1 MIGGIQGEPHP
12 FKSYWNGLSLQG
24 QNRDWIQKNI
34 TLSNSYQKNIIKR
47 FPLLWGG
54 RGGEKKIPSFEG
66 IQGILGLFGRESC
79 LIPLPECIMYG
90 SSLYSKHH
98 IWLGKEFCCQST
110 EGV

>member
-34 TLSNSYQKNIIKR
+34 TLSSSYQKNIIKR

-54 RGGEKKIPSFEG
+54 GGEKKSPHLKESRVS
-66 IQGILGLFGRESC
+66 LG
-79 LIPLPECIMYG
+79 Y
-90 SSLYSKHH
+90 
-98 IWLGKEFCCQST
+98 LG
-110 EGV
+110 GNHA